1 MSRSLYHKISEEP
14 PPQPRRRRLPVILA
28 AVVVAAVLVTVPV
41 LNRSL
46 AEGAGHVPTA
56 TVSPSP
62 TATVSPSPTPEP
74 TPTPTP
80 AFDFSQPVPHG
91 VSVDMDYFSDALFIG
106 DSRTQGLRLY
116 SGVKGATFYDYTG
129 LSIFGVNNPGLVTVD
144 GQSYSIVEALQK
156 GPQFGKVY
164 IAFGMNELGYYN
176 TENYLATFGKF
187 LDQVKEAQPNA
198 VVYLQNLAPVDEAKC
213 AKYGQA
219 SCITSARVAVFN
231 ELFAQLA
238 REHRVCLVDV
248 YSALSDENDGLPSE
262 ATSDGI
268 HFQRPWYET
277 WLACLMSHTVDPEAC
292 RAGQTAMEGDRES

>member
-46 AEGAGHVPTA
+46 AEGADPV
-56 TVSPSP
+56 P

-219 SCITSARVAVFN
+219 SCITNARVAVFN

-277 WLACLMSHTVDPEAC
+277 WLACLMSHTVDPEAY

>member
-46 AEGAGHVPTA
+46 AEGADPV
-56 TVSPSP
+56 P

-219 SCITSARVAVFN
+219 SCITNARVAVFN

-277 WLACLMSHTVDPEAC
+277 WLACLMSHTVDPEAY
-292 RAGQTAMEGDRES
+292 RAGQTAMEGDREL